1 MLVTLREIKSKTEK
15 FFSEKGIPNGKLDT
29 DLILSS
35 ALKLKR
41 LDLYLD
47 LDRPIY
53 PEELG
58 QMRDMVRRRAMREPL
73 QYILGETSFF
83 DCTLRVDKRALI
95 PRPETEL
102 LVEQVL
108 PLLGDAEHILEL
120 GTGSGAIV
128 LAIANAGI
136 SAEITAIDRD
146 PEALALAKSNAEALA
161 LKDKI
166 TFLESDWLSALSAE
180 KQFDMIISNPP
191 YLSYV
196 LYESAEPEVKEFEPK
211 QALLAEDSGM
221 SDLKIIMRESFA
233 FLKPEGILVLETGT
247 DQHGELSKEAEK
259 IGYKASKTTK
269 DLNEYDRFLWLYR

>member
-1 MLVTLREIKSKTEK
+1 MLVTLREIKSKTEN

-29 DLILSS
+29 DLILSY
-35 ALKLKR
+35 ALKIKR

-53 PEELG
+53 PEELN

-83 DCTLRVDKRALI
+83 NCSLRVDKRALI

-108 PLLGDAEHILEL
+108 PLLNDATHILEL

-128 LAIANAGI
+128 LALAKAGI

-146 PEALALAKSNAEALA
+146 PEALALAKSNAEALE
-161 LKDKI
+161 LTEKI
-166 TFLESDWLSALSAE
+166 TFLESDWLSALSTE

-191 YLSYV
+191 YLSDA
-196 LYESAEPEVKEFEPK
+196 LYESAEPEVKDFEPK
-211 QALLAEDSGM
+211 QALLAKDLGM

-233 FLKPEGILVLETGT
+233 FLKSEGILVLETGT
-247 DQHGELSKEAEK
+247 DQHEELSKEAEK
-259 IGYKASKTTK
+259 IGYKASKTIK

>member
-1 MLVTLREIKSKTEK
+1 MLVTLREIKSKTEN

-29 DLILSS
+29 DLILSY
-35 ALKLKR
+35 ALKIKR

-53 PEELG
+53 PEELN

-83 DCTLRVDKRALI
+83 NCSLRVDKRALI

-108 PLLGDAEHILEL
+108 PLLNDATHILEL

-128 LAIANAGI
+128 LALAKAGI

-146 PEALALAKSNAEALA
+146 PEALALAKSNAEALE
-161 LKDKI
+161 LTEKI
-166 TFLESDWLSALSAE
+166 IFLESDWLSALSTE

-191 YLSYV
+191 YLSDA
-196 LYESAEPEVKEFEPK
+196 LYESAEPEVKDFEPK
-211 QALLAEDSGM
+211 QALLAKDSGM

-247 DQHGELSKEAEK
+247 DQHEELSKEAEK
-259 IGYKASKTTK
+259 IGYKASKTIK